1 MKRELL
7 TVASPF
13 IGVHAHAI
21 NGASCGDRYCD
32 RQSKA
37 IWSVSELIVFFV
49 LQSVC
54 AIRTELGY
62 KCLTNSNANER

>member
-1 MKRELL
+1 MAELFASADLVFAYTKKNELL

-13 IGVHAHAI
+13 IDVHAHTI

-49 LQSVC
+49 
-54 AIRTELGY
+54 
-62 KCLTNSNANER
+62 